1 MTKTE
6 MRDRSWDCVLT
17 ARSTLQSDHRQS
29 PAPWPGPSTMM
40 FLRFAL
46 LSAAAWPTA
55 FVAAAEPA
63 DAEARAAALAR
74 EKQEVAQELARS
86 QTALRETQDTLAKQS
101 AEIGAIRAENAAT
114 RIQLGRLQAEA
125 AASHFNP
132 SNLPSAEAVVALEGE
147 RTAHRATKA
156 GLNQRETQVQGL
168 VAERT
173 KLESEIRVARA
184 SAELASNTARAE
196 LRQTQTTLEA
206 ARAEATRL
214 AAETLALQGRFAT
227 LEREAK
233 AARQPT
239 PADLAAMQIQERQ
252 LTALEQELTSTRNLL
267 AQTEA
272 RIKSLQ
278 ETNALLQREL
288 TAATA
293 AARMQDRPTITEE
306 ELAQLRIRAAAA
318 RELEQQVQQLETEKA
333 AAMAGRGS
341 ATGDEVPRLEAA
353 RAEAE
358 HKLNTVLR
366 SYTLVAR
373 ERDAWREQVQQLSV
387 ARDSARTAPATTAEV
402 ATETVGRTA
411 ARANPAPRPVSFS
424 GPEDPAPVVPSTQ
437 VDPPRSVTLG
447 QPAFSHRIAPGET
460 LAAIARRYYGNPK
473 RWPEIVAANRD
484 VLRDQRSFAAGK
496 MIRIP

>member
-1 MTKTE
+1 
-6 MRDRSWDCVLT
+6 
-17 ARSTLQSDHRQS
+17 
-29 PAPWPGPSTMM
+29 MM

-74 EKQEVAQELARS
+74 EKQQVAQELARS

-156 GLNQRETQVQGL
+156 GLNQRENQVQGL

-214 AAETLALQGRFAT
+214 TAETLALQGRFAT

-239 PADLAAMQIQERQ
+239 PADLAALQIQERQ

-267 AQTEA
+267 AQTKAALAAAMAIANRPDLLPETEA
-272 RIKSLQ
+272 QLKSLQ

-306 ELAQLRIRAAAA
+306 ELTQLRLRAAAA

-341 ATGDEVPRLEAA
+341 ATSDEVARLEAA
-353 RAEAE
+353 RAETE

-373 ERDAWREQVQQLSV
+373 ERDAWREHVQQLSV
-387 ARDSARTAPATTAEV
+387 PNGSARTAPATRAEM

-424 GPEDPAPVVPSTQ
+424 GPEDPAPVPTATRVEPPTQ
-437 VDPPRSVTLG
+437 RHPTPPRSVTLG

-460 LAAIARRYYGNPK
+460 LASIARRYYGNPK

-484 VLRDQRSFAAGK
+484 VLPDQRSFAAGK

>member
-1 MTKTE
+1 M
-6 MRDRSWDCVLT
+6 T

-29 PAPWPGPSTMM
+29 PALWPGPSIMM

-74 EKQEVAQELARS
+74 EKQQVAQELARS

-156 GLNQRETQVQGL
+156 GLNQRENQVQGL

-272 RIKSLQ
+272 RIKSLH

-318 RELEQQVQQLETEKA
+318 RELDQQPPWP
-333 AAMAGRGS
+333 AGG
-341 ATGDEVPRLEAA
+341 A
-353 RAEAE
+353 
-358 HKLNTVLR
+358 
-366 SYTLVAR
+366 
-373 ERDAWREQVQQLSV
+373 Q
-387 ARDSARTAPATTAEV
+387 PATKSPASKRPALKPSINSTPSSAPIRWWPGKG
-402 ATETVGRTA
+402 THG
-411 ARANPAPRPVSFS
+411 ANRCSSSRFPTIQPEPHRQQRRRWRPKPSGAPRH
-424 GPEDPAPVVPSTQ
+424 GPIQ
-437 VDPPRSVTLG
+437 
-447 QPAFSHRIAPGET
+447 
-460 LAAIARRYYGNPK
+460 
-473 RWPEIVAANRD
+473 
-484 VLRDQRSFAAGK
+484 LRDRYHSAGPRTPRRSCPPPKWTHRAA
-496 MIRIP
+496 